1 MQKFIQLSK
10 FIKFSDYDNTTSG
23 IILLL
28 HSSTPVNWRLSLIGE
43 VASEHNQ
50 ASPHLSRNVY
60 LSPGSTLK
68 NHQTIPINVHI
79 HDQMNELFGTGSI
92 KNVDESIV
100 ETIRRK
106 WGALTTFS
114 RISDANRIS
123 ISLPQGMVNL
133 LLHIHL

>member
-1 MQKFIQLSK
+1 M
-10 FIKFSDYDNTTSG
+10 
-23 IILLL
+23 
-28 HSSTPVNWRLSLIGE
+28 NWRLSLIGE
-43 VASEHNQ
+43 VASSYDQ
-50 ASPHLSRNVY
+50 KSPHLSRNVY

-79 HDQMNELFGTGSI
+79 HNQMNNLFGKGSI

-100 ETIRRK
+100 EKIRQK

-123 ISLPQGMVNL
+123 ISLPQGKENL
-133 LLHIHL
+133 LLLIHYGMHFHFLYKYFVQYSAVMSLGADSRFLLIL

>member
-1 MQKFIQLSK
+1 M
-10 FIKFSDYDNTTSG
+10 
-23 IILLL
+23 L

-43 VASEHNQ
+43 VASSYDQ
-50 ASPHLSRNVY
+50 KSPHLSRNVY

-79 HDQMNELFGTGSI
+79 HNQMNNLFGKGSI

-100 ETIRRK
+100 EKIRQK

-123 ISLPQGMVNL
+123 ISLPQGIVNL
-133 LLHIHL
+133 LIHLHYWLHSQTQKSYNTVCMGFIAN

>member
-1 MQKFIQLSK
+1 M
-10 FIKFSDYDNTTSG
+10 
-23 IILLL
+23 L

-43 VASEHNQ
+43 VASSYNQ
-50 ASPHLSRNVY
+50 KSPHLSRNVY

-79 HDQMNELFGTGSI
+79 HNQMSNLFGGGSTES
-92 KNVDESIV
+92 VDKSIV
-100 ETIRRK
+100 EKIRHK

-133 LLHIHL
+133 LLHVHLIILV